1 MLDTKKSP
9 PPIVSVDHLKIELLR
24 KLEAIEG
31 VIAKPSSV
39 AGGTAL
45 FFRGREFG
53 HFHHDR
59 ELDLRLT
66 KKVIQAMA
74 LKHPEGSVHHPSRS
88 VSSPWIEVRYEDAAG
103 VQQAVELVCVAI
115 KQL

>member
-1 MLDTKKSP
+1 M
-9 PPIVSVDHLKIELLR
+9 DHLKVELLR
-24 KLEAIEG
+24 QLEAIEG
-31 VIAKPSSV
+31 VMAKPSSV

-45 FFRGREFG
+45 FFCGKEFG

-88 VSSPWIEVRYEDAAG
+88 ASSPWMEVRYDDAAG
-103 VQQAVELVCVAI
+103 VQRAVALVRAAME
-115 KQL
+115 QL